1 MPVRCPSSGFR
12 GHRLTVGIRGHIFAA
27 MALRS
32 LWLSVFILS
41 AAFLA
46 AVPVSVSQARPA
58 GTPPDSL
65 LYSSASLEI
74 RKVSARVAV
83 HTSFL
88 ETESYGKVPC
98 NGMIVFD
105 AKQAVVFDTPA
116 NPESSR
122 ELIRYLNGRNIAV
135 RAVIATHFHAD
146 CVAGLAEF
154 HRHKIPSFAEDRTIA
169 ILRRSAAP
177 AALPQS
183 GFADS
188 LAIPVG
194 RTKVQARYFGA
205 GHTRDNIIGY
215 FADEHVL
222 FGGCLIKE
230 AGASKGNLEDA
241 DLAEWPRTVGRIR
254 SAFPDVQ
261 VVVPGHG
268 KTGTAALLD
277 YTIKLFR

>member
-1 MPVRCPSSGFR
+1 
-12 GHRLTVGIRGHIFAA
+12 
-27 MALRS
+27 MAFRS
-32 LWLSVFILS
+32 LWLSVLILF

-65 LYSSASLEI
+65 LYSSPSLEI

-83 HTSFL
+83 HRSFL
-88 ETESYGKVPC
+88 ETESYGRVPC

-105 AKQAVVFDTPA
+105 GKEAVVFDTPA
-116 NPESSR
+116 DAESTR

-169 ILRRSAAP
+169 ILRSAAAP
-177 AALPQS
+177 ATLPQS
-183 GFADS
+183 GFTDS

-215 FADEHVL
+215 FPDEHVL

-230 AGASKGNLEDA
+230 AGASKGNLGDA
-241 DLAEWPRTVGRIR
+241 DLAEWPRTVERVR
-254 SAFPDVQ
+254 SAFPEVR

-268 KTGTAALLD
+268 KPGTAELLD